1 MVNKRDTIAIIMG
14 ELNYDSGIKNLY
26 AVCKAIHETLFE
38 DVNLDFL
45 LEKSQDAWEQS
56 QEPYFADMI
65 ARINAAFG
73 KNIDAKQMEALS
85 ARRLRLVQ
93 LTHDFAVQLEE
104 FRVLANEITDKGER
118 VI

>member
-1 MVNKRDTIAIIMG
+1 MG
-14 ELNYDSGIKNLY
+14 ELNYDTGIKNLY
-26 AVCKAIHETLFE
+26 RICKVIHETLFE

-45 LEKSQDAWEQS
+45 LEKSQEAWEQS

-65 ARINAAFG
+65 QRINGAFG
-73 KNIDAKQMEALS
+73 KNIDAKKMEALS

-93 LTHDFAVQLEE
+93 LAHDFAVQLEE
-104 FRVLANEITDKGER
+104 YRVLANEIVDKGER